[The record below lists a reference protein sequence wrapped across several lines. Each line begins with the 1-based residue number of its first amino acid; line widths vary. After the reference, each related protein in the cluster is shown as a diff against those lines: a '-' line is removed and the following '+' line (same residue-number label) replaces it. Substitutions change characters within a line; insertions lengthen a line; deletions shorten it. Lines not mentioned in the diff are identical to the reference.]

1 LLTSFFS
8 PDCFSFSPDSE
19 TSVNRYGLVQAHK
32 NLLSVYF
39 LPFQTSI
46 PARIVAKFESP
57 KFFFALPGCKVNTTL
72 FRWPVRVY
80 YEDTDAGGVVYH
92 ASYVAFYERAR
103 TEMLRHHH
111 FSQQVLLAE
120 RVAFVVRKMTLE
132 YFAAARLDDML
143 EVQTEITA
151 MRGTSLVF
159 TQRIVNAENKV
170 LNEAEVLIVCVDPL
184 IMKPRALPKSIVA
197 EFKQ

>member
-1 LLTSFFS
+1 M
-8 PDCFSFSPDSE
+8 
-19 TSVNRYGLVQAHK
+19 
-32 NLLSVYF
+32 
-39 LPFQTSI
+39 
-46 PARIVAKFESP
+46 
-57 KFFFALPGCKVNTTL
+57 NTTL

-132 YFAAARLDDML
+132 YFAPARLDDIL
-143 EVQTEITA
+143 DA
-151 MRGTSLVF
+151 RHLFGF
-159 TQRIVNAENKV
+159 HAANRQRREYSVK
-170 LNEAEVLIVCVDPL
+170 
-184 IMKPRALPKSIVA
+184 RS
-197 EFKQ
+197 

>member
-1 LLTSFFS
+1 M
-8 PDCFSFSPDSE
+8 
-19 TSVNRYGLVQAHK
+19 NKYM
-32 NLLSVYF
+32 
-39 LPFQTSI
+39 
-46 PARIVAKFESP
+46 
-57 KFFFALPGCKVNTTL
+57 

-132 YFAAARLDDML
+132 YFAPA
-143 EVQTEITA
+143 EITS

-159 TQRIVNAENKV
+159 TQRIVNAENTV

-184 IMKPRALPKSIVA
+184 KMKPRALPKSIVA

>member
-1 LLTSFFS
+1 M
-8 PDCFSFSPDSE
+8 
-19 TSVNRYGLVQAHK
+19 
-32 NLLSVYF
+32 
-39 LPFQTSI
+39 
-46 PARIVAKFESP
+46 
-57 KFFFALPGCKVNTTL
+57 NTTL

-120 RVAFVVRKMTLE
+120 RVAFVVRKITLD
-132 YFAAARLDDML
+132 YLAPARLDDML

-159 TQRIVNAENKV
+159 TQRIVNADNAV
-170 LNEAEVLIVCVDPL
+170 LNQAEVLIVCVDPL
-184 IMKPRALPKSIVA
+184 LMKPRALPKSIVA

>member
-1 LLTSFFS
+1 M
-8 PDCFSFSPDSE
+8 
-19 TSVNRYGLVQAHK
+19 
-32 NLLSVYF
+32 
-39 LPFQTSI
+39 
-46 PARIVAKFESP
+46 
-57 KFFFALPGCKVNTTL
+57 NTTL
-72 FRWPVRVY
+72 FQWPVRVY

-132 YFAAARLDDML
+132 YFAPARL
-143 EVQTEITA
+143 
-151 MRGTSLVF
+151 
-159 TQRIVNAENKV
+159 
-170 LNEAEVLIVCVDPL
+170 VCVDPL